1 MFKATI
7 KTQRHHEPYSA
18 VFIVNFKNLF
28 HTLSMYLSADIII
41 SAVRKKFF
49 CCVKE
54 LKYII
59 F

>member
-7 KTQRHHEPYSA
+7 KTQERHHEPYSA

-49 CCVKE
+49 VA
-54 LKYII
+54 
-59 F
+59 

>member
-7 KTQRHHEPYSA
+7 KTQERHHEPYSA

-41 SAVRKKFF
+41 SAVRKNFF
-49 CCVKE
+49 VA
-54 LKYII
+54 
-59 F
+59 